1 MNILGLSALDPSA
14 FGHDSS
20 VAILDDD
27 SNLFAISEER
37 LSRIKHDGG
46 YPSNSIQT
54 CLNQKNLTLSK
65 MICYHLL

>member
-27 SNLFAISEER
+27 SNLFDFENNKIW
-37 LSRIKHDGG
+37 H
-46 YPSNSIQT
+46 
-54 CLNQKNLTLSK
+54 KNT
-65 MICYHLL
+65 IVDWAWI